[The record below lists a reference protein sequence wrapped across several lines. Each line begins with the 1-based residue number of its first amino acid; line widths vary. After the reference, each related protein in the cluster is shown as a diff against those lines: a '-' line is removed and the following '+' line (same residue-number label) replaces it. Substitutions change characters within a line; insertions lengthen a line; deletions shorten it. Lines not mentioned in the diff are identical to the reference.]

1 MPSTAKSELQ
11 GTPSEGKNPDDF
23 LVVGQFR
30 RAHGVR
36 GDLIFS
42 IITDFPERLKPG
54 TKIFIGD
61 SKQELVISRLK
72 PHNSGMIFGF
82 KGINN
87 PEEAS
92 QFVNKI
98 VFVKLS
104 DRPSLPEGE
113 YYHHQIIGLNV
124 IDEDLLALGVVSE
137 ILVTGANDVY
147 VTKTAD
153 DREILI
159 PALKEVIK
167 KVDLEKKT
175 ITVRLPDGL
184 I

>member
-1 MPSTAKSELQ
+1 MPSMAKSGPQ
-11 GTPSEGKNPDDF
+11 GMSSAGNDSDDF

-42 IITDFPERLKPG
+42 VITDFPERLTPG
-54 TKIFIGD
+54 IRIFVGESKI
-61 SKQELVISRLK
+61 ELVISRLK
-72 PHNSGMIFGF
+72 PHNSGLIFGF

-92 QFVNKI
+92 RFVNQL
-98 VFVKLS
+98 VFVNLS

-113 YYHHQIIGLNV
+113 YYHHQIIGMNV
-124 IDEDLLALGVVSE
+124 NNENHEELGVISE

-147 VTKTAD
+147 VTRTSD
-153 DREILI
+153 GREILI
-159 PALKEVIK
+159 PALNDVIK
-167 KVDLEKKT
+167 EINLEKKT
-175 ITVRLPDGL
+175 MTVRLPDGL